1 MLRALLL
8 STLLLSA
15 PAGCALAPDVVH
27 KPQYHNPFPQFHA
40 VAVLP
45 FANQSDTAP
54 TVDGAEVANFYVNHL
69 QQIPGFEVV
78 PVGVT
83 RQAILRNQIVLE
95 GPPDAY
101 RAELRRLGRILN
113 VDVVVVGSITDF
125 SPYYP
130 PRMGLAVDW
139 YAVNPGFHPIPP
151 GYGLPWG
158 TPEQEY
164 IPDSL
169 VQEAEFA
176 LAREQLKTQ
185 TPPNP
190 EELLPVEPSRAEAA
204 SADAMPASHSVE
216 SSHPSEAAGEQSVLA
231 SSIAG
236 DPGFVAGAGLP
247 PHWPDPQGFIP
258 PAPGPAPPEFRPQ
271 YEPVISQV
279 RHYDG
284 HNAEFTQA
292 LAQHYYLLDDARFG
306 GWQAYLQRSEDFMS
320 FCCYL
325 HIVEMLAARGGAGET
340 GVVLRWPL
348 GRYER

>member
-1 MLRALLL
+1 MIRALVLGIL
-8 STLLLSA
+8 VLA
-15 PAGCALAPDVVH
+15 PAGCAAVPDVVEL
-27 KPQYHNPFPQFHA
+27 PQYHNPFPQFHA

-45 FANQSDTAP
+45 FANQSDLDP
-54 TVDGAEVANFYVNHL
+54 TVNGDQAAGFYVNHL

-83 RQAILRNQIVLE
+83 KQAILRNDIILE
-95 GPPDAY
+95 GPPEAY
-101 RAELRRLGRILN
+101 RSELRRLGRILN

-139 YAVNPGFHPIPP
+139 YAVNPCFHPIPP

-158 TPEQEY
+158 TPEEEY

-169 VQEAEFA
+169 AQEAEFA

-190 EELLPVEPSRAEAA
+190 EAKAVGNAATAE
-204 SADAMPASHSVE
+204 STE
-216 SSHPSEAAGEQSVLA
+216 SDVPSEFISDAVITGES
-231 SSIAG
+231 
-236 DPGFVAGAGLP
+236 GLP
-247 PHWPDPQGFIP
+247 PGWPDPQGFIP
-258 PAPGPAPPEFRPQ
+258 PPPSSHPPACLPQ
-271 YEPVISQV
+271 HEPVISQV
-279 RHYDG
+279 RQYNG
-284 HNAEFTQA
+284 HDAEFTQA
-292 LAQHYYLLDDARFG
+292 LAQHYYLQDDARFG

-320 FCCYL
+320 FCCWL
-325 HIVEMLAARGGAGET
+325 HIAEMLAARGGASET